1 MTQSNGTDVYVR
13 FEGSLVTFELLTQGA
28 KSWVRECVDQESHN
42 WLTKTILAVETRY
55 ADDISRGMQES
66 GLTLT

>member
-1 MTQSNGTDVYVR
+1 MTQLNAGDVNVQ
-13 FEGSLVTFELLTQGA
+13 FHGSLVTFELFTREAQD
-28 KSWVRECVDQESHN
+28 WVKEFVDQNTNN
-42 WLTKTILAVETRY
+42 WLTKTMLAVETRY